1 MRSSSLLEFR
11 CIVLNP
17 SPDRRMVDRQ
27 TTLDQQFSD
36 LAIRQGVSKIPANG
50 TKDDLGGEVPPL
62 EDRRPLG
69 LSHDRSSIA
78 VRLWRFLQHIHC
90 LKYRANLVD
99 GRFTNVGLMT
109 KLDACDG

>member
-78 VRLWRFLQHIHC
+78 VRLWRFLQQIPQSAG
-90 LKYRANLVD
+90 RAL
-99 GRFTNVGLMT
+99 GCPRRGPAAAESR
-109 KLDACDG
+109 KE